1 MAKIDWCSQ
10 PADPLALRGAA
21 GSSAAPSTRRGSAV
35 DSSALCWA
43 SKHAACPSK
52 MMQAGYGGKRALT
65 PQQQQ
70 RLDAS
75 QAIYTQFM
83 RDPPRHWFYCH
94 LSLGDARRKISAGV
108 VALMPGA
115 TLRARV
121 DGWGAD
127 TTSDAEIQIEHLV
140 SYVGMGIGRLECFGG
155 CECEPQ
161 LIDAHKTNE
170 IRNVSVFESHS
181 FVARAVQSAGQGGA
195 PAPCELVTTVL
206 RRTSSGSHKLK
217 FRSITVSTTALA
229 DLVSASP
236 PPPTLKRMAGK
247 RQRPGRP

>member
-1 MAKIDWCSQ
+1 MRLHLSSSSGWMRRRRYTRSLCAI
-10 PADPLALRGAA
+10 RHGT
-21 GSSAAPSTRRGSAV
+21 GST
-35 DSSALCWA
+35 
-43 SKHAACPSK
+43 
-52 MMQAGYGGKRALT
+52 
-65 PQQQQ
+65 
-70 RLDAS
+70 
-75 QAIYTQFM
+75 AI
-83 RDPPRHWFYCH
+83 
-94 LSLGDARRKISAGV
+94 SLGDARRKISAGV